1 MMGGGFVDPNATSN
15 KNSDFNDSSVLDQ
28 TKQDKTQVFSQIDE
42 KSSPNHNNELFNRN
56 IRDDLISS
64 GGKPADLNR
73 TANDDHLN
81 RSNNSI
87 RKQKMMRTPGGR
99 FRGGDPNASG
109 LMDQSMDQDY
119 LSKIDDI
126 EAQNKSYLIEI
137 EEQKEAKKAER
148 KKVSELMASL
158 EEVEEKL
165 QHAQLELQKNDNLGA
180 EKQRSLEHEVQMK
193 EQQIQ
198 ILHAQ
203 IREKQILY
211 RDNIASLEEKL
222 EIESE
227 NGFKLEQ
234 L

>member
-1 MMGGGFVDPNATSN
+1 
-15 KNSDFNDSSVLDQ
+15 
-28 TKQDKTQVFSQIDE
+28 
-42 KSSPNHNNELFNRN
+42 
-56 IRDDLISS
+56 
-64 GGKPADLNR
+64 
-73 TANDDHLN
+73 
-81 RSNNSI
+81 
-87 RKQKMMRTPGGR
+87 
-99 FRGGDPNASG
+99 
-109 LMDQSMDQDY
+109 MDQDY

-137 EEQKEAKKAER
+137 EEQKEAKQAER